1 MATAFPRQTCV
12 ACSSAS
18 TESRSQETGDAV
30 GQESDWPSSS
40 SSWSRPAVGLVWNPR
55 TASPDSGSPFQPERS
70 AQAYHRINGGRDER
84 TQPSWHGRL
93 RHHRHL
99 LQPQSGRGRTLK
111 GWGASPRPTL
121 WFARSLRDA
130 FALSHAG
137 GYQPVKSML
146 EAELPRTLQQLK
158 VAATPDQLAQIG
170 RPCLG
175 HPGSYPRRISDHFH

>member
-1 MATAFPRQTCV
+1 MSER
-12 ACSSAS
+12 
-18 TESRSQETGDAV
+18 
-30 GQESDWPSSS
+30 
-40 SSWSRPAVGLVWNPR
+40 NPR
-55 TASPDSGSPFQPERS
+55 GTVVFDIIGTCFSLNRVADALSR
-70 AQAYHRINGGRDER
+70 A
-84 TQPSWHGRL
+84 
-93 RHHRHL
+93 
-99 LQPQSGRGRTLK
+99 
-111 GWGASPRPTL
+111 GAPAHALPL

-137 GYQPVKSML
+137 GYQPLKSML